1 MDEKLKSEQKQ
12 VMLVQQSSDGRLR
25 AVSSV
30 DGQGNITTCDPT
42 EQNISNL
49 LNVNTAESAF
59 EAFFHKMMQ
68 EADNP
73 SHTGIFVMAESA
85 FRNLI
90 QIDFAPDEL
99 EQYRISLEQ
108 NPSQEQRFQP
118 MDTSKIDLE
127 DLARKGIKMESLEP
141 HLKALSYGHKSNGL
155 IEMSPELEAGGMRVT
170 TKGRVSLEEQ
180 ADGSL
185 KVIPH
190 YWQEKPNLDI
200 PFHGI
205 LLDEQTKVNLL
216 ATRHAGRVL
225 DLELSQGELTPCFV
239 SIDKLTNTLEALPVA
254 MLERRTSI
262 KNAELSEG
270 LQKDFYSGSKILLE
284 GFTTRAGYK
293 RDAYIQVDAAER
305 NYEFTYDG
313 LDRNRYAEENKEVA
327 RRNAAARQSS
337 KQQQADTQFE
347 VTIHP
352 KILGTYLPDEAYKQW
367 SEAAKDPSKRA
378 DVKAFFIRGLHH
390 KEPIKTVDG
399 RGETFDAW
407 VKPDFEEGK
416 MKFYKWN
423 PDRAVRRGAK
433 VIPVNESR
441 TQVAVN
447 SEGKSAEAVKDVRE
461 PLKQGQQRLTE
472 AQHTVRQQKQKRK
485 GVTM

>member
-73 SHTGIFVMAESA
+73 SHTGIFVMTESA

-99 EQYRISLEQ
+99 EQYRISLKQ

-141 HLKALSYGHKSNGL
+141 HLKALSYGHKSYGL

-170 TKGRVSLEEQ
+170 TRGRVSLEEH

-205 LLDEQTKVNLL
+205 LLDEQTKANLL
-216 ATRHAGRVL
+216 ATRHAGKIL
-225 DLELSQGELTPCFV
+225 DIELSQGELTPCFV
-239 SIDKLTNTLEALPVA
+239 SIDKWTNTLEALPVA
-254 MLERRTSI
+254 MLEHRTSI
-262 KNAELSEG
+262 KDAELSEG
-270 LQKDFYSGSKILLE
+270 LQKDFYSGGKILLE
-284 GFTTRAGYK
+284 GFTTHAGYK
-293 RDAYIQVDAAER
+293 RDAYIQVD
-305 NYEFTYDG
+305 
-313 LDRNRYAEENKEVA
+313 
-327 RRNAAARQSS
+327 
-337 KQQQADTQFE
+337 
-347 VTIHP
+347 
-352 KILGTYLPDEAYKQW
+352 
-367 SEAAKDPSKRA
+367 
-378 DVKAFFIRGLHH
+378 
-390 KEPIKTVDG
+390 
-399 RGETFDAW
+399 
-407 VKPDFEEGK
+407 
-416 MKFYKWN
+416 
-423 PDRAVRRGAK
+423 
-433 VIPVNESR
+433 
-441 TQVAVN
+441 
-447 SEGKSAEAVKDVRE
+447 
-461 PLKQGQQRLTE
+461 
-472 AQHTVRQQKQKRK
+472 
-485 GVTM
+485 

>member
-49 LNVNTAESAF
+49 LNVNTAESAL

-118 MDTSKIDLE
+118 MDTLKIDLE

-141 HLKALSYGHKSNGL
+141 HLKAFSYGHKSNGL
-155 IEMSPELEAGGMRVT
+155 IEMSPELEAGGIRVT

-200 PFHGI
+200 PFHGV
-205 LLDEQTKVNLL
+205 LLDGQTKANLL
-216 ATRHAGRVL
+216 ATRHAGKVL
-225 DLELSQGELTPCFV
+225 DLELSQGEFTPCFV
-239 SIDKLTNTLEALPVA
+239 SIDKWTNTLEALPVA
-254 MLERRTSI
+254 MLEHRTSI

-270 LQKDFYSGSKILLE
+270 LQKDFYSGGKILLK

-293 RDAYIQVDAAER
+293 RDAYIQVD
-305 NYEFTYDG
+305 
-313 LDRNRYAEENKEVA
+313 
-327 RRNAAARQSS
+327 
-337 KQQQADTQFE
+337 
-347 VTIHP
+347 
-352 KILGTYLPDEAYKQW
+352 
-367 SEAAKDPSKRA
+367 
-378 DVKAFFIRGLHH
+378 
-390 KEPIKTVDG
+390 
-399 RGETFDAW
+399 
-407 VKPDFEEGK
+407 
-416 MKFYKWN
+416 
-423 PDRAVRRGAK
+423 
-433 VIPVNESR
+433 
-441 TQVAVN
+441 
-447 SEGKSAEAVKDVRE
+447 
-461 PLKQGQQRLTE
+461 
-472 AQHTVRQQKQKRK
+472 
-485 GVTM
+485 

>member
-99 EQYRISLEQ
+99 EQYRISLKQ

-141 HLKALSYGHKSNGL
+141 HLKALSYGHKSNGI
-155 IEMSPELEAGGMRVT
+155 IEMSPELESGGMRVT
-170 TKGRVSLEEQ
+170 TKGRLSLEEQ

-205 LLDEQTKVNLL
+205 LLDEQTKANLL
-216 ATRHAGRVL
+216 ATRHAGKIL
-225 DLELSQGELTPCFV
+225 DLELNPGELTPCFV
-239 SIDKLTNTLEALPVA
+239 SIDKCITCC
-254 MLERRTSI
+254 
-262 KNAELSEG
+262 
-270 LQKDFYSGSKILLE
+270 
-284 GFTTRAGYK
+284 
-293 RDAYIQVDAAER
+293 DA
-305 NYEFTYDG
+305 
-313 LDRNRYAEENKEVA
+313 
-327 RRNAAARQSS
+327 
-337 KQQQADTQFE
+337 
-347 VTIHP
+347 
-352 KILGTYLPDEAYKQW
+352 
-367 SEAAKDPSKRA
+367 
-378 DVKAFFIRGLHH
+378 
-390 KEPIKTVDG
+390 
-399 RGETFDAW
+399 
-407 VKPDFEEGK
+407 
-416 MKFYKWN
+416 
-423 PDRAVRRGAK
+423 
-433 VIPVNESR
+433 
-441 TQVAVN
+441 
-447 SEGKSAEAVKDVRE
+447 
-461 PLKQGQQRLTE
+461 
-472 AQHTVRQQKQKRK
+472 
-485 GVTM
+485 

>member
-1 MDEKLKSEQKQ
+1 
-12 VMLVQQSSDGRLR
+12 MLVQQSSDGRLR

-127 DLARKGIKMESLEP
+127 DLVRKGIKMESLEP

-200 PFHGI
+200 PFHGF

-225 DLELSQGELTPCFV
+225 DLELSQGELTHALYP
-239 SIDKLTNTLEALPVA
+239 LTSGPTLW
-254 MLERRTSI
+254 R
-262 KNAELSEG
+262 
-270 LQKDFYSGSKILLE
+270 
-284 GFTTRAGYK
+284 
-293 RDAYIQVDAAER
+293 
-305 NYEFTYDG
+305 
-313 LDRNRYAEENKEVA
+313 
-327 RRNAAARQSS
+327 
-337 KQQQADTQFE
+337 
-347 VTIHP
+347 H
-352 KILGTYLPDEAYKQW
+352 YL
-367 SEAAKDPSKRA
+367 
-378 DVKAFFIRGLHH
+378 
-390 KEPIKTVDG
+390 
-399 RGETFDAW
+399 
-407 VKPDFEEGK
+407 
-416 MKFYKWN
+416 
-423 PDRAVRRGAK
+423 
-433 VIPVNESR
+433 
-441 TQVAVN
+441 
-447 SEGKSAEAVKDVRE
+447 
-461 PLKQGQQRLTE
+461 
-472 AQHTVRQQKQKRK
+472 
-485 GVTM
+485 

>member
-25 AVSSV
+25 AVRSV

-73 SHTGIFVMAESA
+73 SHTGIFVMAEGA

-127 DLARKGIKMESLEP
+127 DLAHKGIKMESLEP

-155 IEMSPELEAGGMRVT
+155 IEMSPELESGDMRVT

-200 PFHGI
+200 PFHGV
-205 LLDEQTKVNLL
+205 LLDEQTKANLL
-216 ATRHAGRVL
+216 ATRHAGKIL
-225 DLELSQGELTPCFV
+225 DIELSQGELTPCFV
-239 SIDKLTNTLEALPVA
+239 SIDKWTNTLEALPVT
-254 MLERRTSI
+254 MLEHRTSI
-262 KNAELSEG
+262 KDAELSEG
-270 LQKDFYSGSKILLE
+270 LQKDFYSGGKILLE

-293 RDAYIQVDAAER
+293 RDAYIQVD
-305 NYEFTYDG
+305 
-313 LDRNRYAEENKEVA
+313 
-327 RRNAAARQSS
+327 
-337 KQQQADTQFE
+337 
-347 VTIHP
+347 
-352 KILGTYLPDEAYKQW
+352 
-367 SEAAKDPSKRA
+367 
-378 DVKAFFIRGLHH
+378 
-390 KEPIKTVDG
+390 
-399 RGETFDAW
+399 
-407 VKPDFEEGK
+407 
-416 MKFYKWN
+416 
-423 PDRAVRRGAK
+423 
-433 VIPVNESR
+433 
-441 TQVAVN
+441 
-447 SEGKSAEAVKDVRE
+447 
-461 PLKQGQQRLTE
+461 
-472 AQHTVRQQKQKRK
+472 
-485 GVTM
+485 

>member
-1 MDEKLKSEQKQ
+1 M
-12 VMLVQQSSDGRLR
+12 
-25 AVSSV
+25 
-30 DGQGNITTCDPT
+30 
-42 EQNISNL
+42 
-49 LNVNTAESAF
+49 
-59 EAFFHKMMQ
+59 
-68 EADNP
+68 
-73 SHTGIFVMAESA
+73 
-85 FRNLI
+85 
-90 QIDFAPDEL
+90 
-99 EQYRISLEQ
+99 
-108 NPSQEQRFQP
+108 
-118 MDTSKIDLE
+118 
-127 DLARKGIKMESLEP
+127 
-141 HLKALSYGHKSNGL
+141 
-155 IEMSPELEAGGMRVT
+155 
-170 TKGRVSLEEQ
+170 
-180 ADGSL
+180 
-185 KVIPH
+185 
-190 YWQEKPNLDI
+190 
-200 PFHGI
+200 
-205 LLDEQTKVNLL
+205 LDEQTKANLL
-216 ATRHAGRVL
+216 ATRHAGKIL
-225 DLELSQGELTPCFV
+225 DLELSPGESTPCFV
-239 SIDKLTNTLEALPVA
+239 SIDKWTNSLEALPVA
-254 MLERRTSI
+254 MFERRTSI
-262 KNAELSEG
+262 KNAELSED
-270 LQKDFYSGSKILLE
+270 LQKDFYSGGKILLE

-337 KQQQADTQFE
+337 KQPQADTQFE

-447 SEGKSAEAVKDVRE
+447 SEGKSAEAIKDVRE
-461 PLKQGQQRLTE
+461 PLKQGQQRPTE